1 MSAKNFTDW
10 ETRTPGLITSPD
22 YAYIKLPAF
31 STSASSQVPLEPG
44 QPSVIITQWNYNAGR
59 KFTITTIPTD
69 PNGSFVACVRFTVNG
84 TVFRYRLWDDNNES
98 LGHIPLYTGQVI
110 YPYFVIE
117 IWTVDGQTEYPVM
130 LSDML
135 INTSIRSY
143 ATDILTRTGTYELAT
158 GAQVANLGV
167 IVPTAP
173 FDYNQ
178 LWYPGFGGDVELSG
192 LATAGDVSWPL
203 AKTGTGPTGRSIQDP
218 INPWNAITADFV
230 ASVPN
235 PVAGSDSTT
244 QLWDSFYF
252 YFVGK
257 LPTYTPAPLQQW
269 IFALKSDSFANYAA
283 FDIYNTGT
291 PTIQA
296 LGTAGIASMNYSDT
310 DPHVFACRFQA
321 ASVGIR
327 VDKGDET
334 SQASAHTSWNSASTL
349 TIGESYAGSYPAD
362 LTMAALLCYRR
373 SSISEAEHD
382 QLVDYLRYTYL
393 DELPLPTDF
402 AEGNEWTDNVE

>member
-1 MSAKNFTDW
+1 MSAKNITDW

-130 LSDML
+130 LSDMM

-203 AKTGTGPTGRSIQDP
+203 LKTGTGPTGKSP
-218 INPWNAITADFV
+218 ESPANPWMGNTAVFD
-230 ASVPN
+230 AGVPN
-235 PVAGSDSTT
+235 PVAGSDLTSR
-244 QLWDSFYF
+244 LWSSFYF
-252 YFVGK
+252 YLVAK
-257 LPTYTPAPLQQW
+257 LPTFTPAPLQQW
-269 IFALKSDSFANYAA
+269 QFSLKSDSFANHAS
-283 FDIYNTGT
+283 FGIYNAGT
-291 PTIQA
+291 PQIFV
-296 LGTAGIASMNYSDT
+296 AGNLNSAYLNHSDT
-310 DPHVFACRFQA
+310 DPHVYAARFQT
-321 ASVGIR
+321 ASVGVR
-327 VDKGDET
+327 VDKGAET
-334 SQASAHTSWNSASTL
+334 SQAAAMGSWTSASTL
-349 TIGESYAGSYPAD
+349 TLGQAYSGSHPAD
-362 LTMAALLCYRR
+362 MTMAALLLYRR
-373 SSISEAEHD
+373 SSISEAEHG

-393 DELPLPTDF
+393 DELPFSTNF